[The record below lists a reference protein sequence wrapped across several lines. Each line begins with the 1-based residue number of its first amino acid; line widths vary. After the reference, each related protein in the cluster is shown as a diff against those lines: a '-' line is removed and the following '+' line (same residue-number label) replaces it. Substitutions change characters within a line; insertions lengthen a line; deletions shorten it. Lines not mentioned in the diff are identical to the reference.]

1 MNASVTD
8 SKTSK
13 GYRASMYKS
22 AQDCHAYYSQHG
34 RDKTIYY
41 EEGSSDLSVYLLF
54 ATRSYAEDFQNALTN
69 FAVNHSRF
77 QSKLTIE
84 RNIIQVELIDEPSRV
99 FYIDYK
105 SEDNNDSPY
114 MSLNDILSDSCSV
127 ISLSHDPSLTL
138 QALEDVHVVTNL
150 GSKWYKCHLISAK
163 NKEYAKDPDNV
174 IYASWGFHQQL
185 DGLNTVNGIG
195 VAVHFEKVLC
205 EEEVALCDKYE
216 RRYKLEVVVE
226 FRNSDLAYTF
236 GHFLKDGTERLN
248 ETSFLSFLYARDAE
262 RMKLCLDAKYEE
274 TKRLWDSELMDTL

>member
-13 GYRASMYKS
+13 GYRASMYKC

-41 EEGSSDLSVYLLF
+41 EEGSSDLSVHLLF
-54 ATRSYAEDFQNALTN
+54 ATRRDAEDFQNALTN
-69 FAVNHSRF
+69 FAMNHSRF

-84 RNIIQVELIDEPSRV
+84 RDIIQVESIVEPSRV

-105 SEDNNDSPY
+105 PEDNNDSPN
-114 MSLNDILSDSCSV
+114 MSLNDILSHSYSV
-127 ISLSHDPSLTL
+127 ISISHDPSLAL
-138 QALEDVHVVTNL
+138 QALEGVHAVANI

-163 NKEYAKDPDNV
+163 NKEYEKDPDNV
-174 IYASWGFHQQL
+174 IYASWGFHQHF

-205 EEEVALCDKYE
+205 EEEVALYGKYE
-216 RRYKLEVVVE
+216 RRHKLEVVVE
-226 FRNSDLAYTF
+226 FRDADLAYTF
-236 GHFLKDGTERLN
+236 EHLLKDGTKRLN

-274 TKRLWDSELMDTL
+274 TKRLWNVELMDT